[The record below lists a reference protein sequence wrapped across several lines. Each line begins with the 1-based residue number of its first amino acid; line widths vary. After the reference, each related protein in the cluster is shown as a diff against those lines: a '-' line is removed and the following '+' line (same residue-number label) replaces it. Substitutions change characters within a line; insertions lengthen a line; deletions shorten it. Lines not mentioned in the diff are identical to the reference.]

1 MSMEADQSK
10 PLRILL
16 VEDEPL
22 VAMAIED
29 SLEVQNVGVI
39 GPAGT
44 VAEALD
50 LIAKGGIDAAL
61 LDVSLRGERVDSV
74 ADALS
79 AQGIPFVFTT
89 GHGAAG
95 LPKGHQDRPVLTK
108 PFREVE
114 MNDAIDRYFRG
125 AA

>member
-1 MSMEADQSK
+1 MEADQSK

-44 VAEALD
+44 VAEALE
-50 LIAKGGIDAAL
+50 LIARGGIDAAL

>member
-1 MSMEADQSK
+1 MEADRSK

-29 SLEVQNVGVI
+29 SLEVQNVGVV

-50 LIAKGGIDAAL
+50 LIDKGGIDAAL
-61 LDVSLRGERVDSV
+61 LDVTLRGERVDSV

-79 AQGIPFVFTT
+79 AKGIPFVFTT

-95 LPKGHQDRPVLTK
+95 LPLSHQDRPVLTK

-125 AA
+125 GA

>member
-1 MSMEADQSK
+1 MEADRSK

-29 SLEVQNVGVI
+29 SLEVQNVGVV

-61 LDVSLRGERVDSV
+61 LDVTLRGERVDSV

-79 AQGIPFVFTT
+79 AKGIPFVFTT

-95 LPKGHQDRPVLTK
+95 LPQSHQGRPVLTK
-108 PFREVE
+108 PFREAE
-114 MNDAIDRYFRG
+114 MTDAIDRYFRG

>member
-1 MSMEADQSK
+1 MEADRSK

-29 SLEVQNVGVI
+29 SLEVQNVGVV

-44 VAEALD
+44 VAEALE

-61 LDVSLRGERVDSV
+61 LDVTLRGERVDSV

-79 AQGIPFVFTT
+79 ARGIPFVFTT

-95 LPKGHQDRPVLTK
+95 LPQSHQDRPVLTK

>member
-1 MSMEADQSK
+1 MEADRSK

-29 SLEVQNVGVI
+29 SLEVQNVGVV

-44 VAEALD
+44 VAEALE

-61 LDVSLRGERVDSV
+61 LDVTLRGERVDSV

-95 LPKGHQDRPVLTK
+95 LPQSHQDRPVLTK

-125 AA
+125 AT

>member
-1 MSMEADQSK
+1 M
-10 PLRILL
+10 RILL

-29 SLEVQNVGVI
+29 SLEVQNVDVV

-61 LDVSLRGERVDSV
+61 LDVTLRGERVDSV

-79 AQGIPFVFTT
+79 ASGIPFVFTT
-89 GHGAAG
+89 GHGAGG
-95 LPKGHQDRPVLTK
+95 LPQNHQSRPVLTK
-108 PFREVE
+108 PFREIE
-114 MNDAIDRYFRG
+114 MTDAIDRYFRG
-125 AA
+125 GA

>member
-1 MSMEADQSK
+1 MEADQSK

-44 VAEALD
+44 VAEALE
-50 LIAKGGIDAAL
+50 LVARGGIDAAL

>member
-1 MSMEADQSK
+1 MEADRSK

-29 SLEVQNVGVI
+29 SLEVQNVVVV

-61 LDVSLRGERVDSV
+61 LDVTLRGERVDSV
-74 ADALS
+74 ADALGTK
-79 AQGIPFVFTT
+79 GIPFVFTT

-95 LPKGHQDRPVLTK
+95 LPRTHQNRPVLTK

-114 MNDAIDRYFRG
+114 MTDAIDRYFRG
-125 AA
+125 GA

>member
-1 MSMEADQSK
+1 MESSPQK

-29 SLEVQNVGVI
+29 SLETQNVGVV

-44 VAEALD
+44 VAEALA
-50 LIAKGGIDAAL
+50 LIAEGGIDAAL
-61 LDVSLRGERVDSV
+61 LDVTLRGERVDPV

-79 AQGIPFVFTT
+79 ARNIPFLFTT

-95 LPKGHQDRPVLTK
+95 LPAAHQHRPVLSK
-108 PFREVE
+108 PFRETE
-114 MNDAIDRYFRG
+114 MNEAIDRHLR
-125 AA
+125 

>member
-1 MSMEADQSK
+1 MEADRSK

-29 SLEVQNVGVI
+29 SLEVQTVGVV

-44 VAEALD
+44 VAEALE

-61 LDVSLRGERVDSV
+61 LDVTLRGERVDSV

-79 AQGIPFVFTT
+79 ARGIPFVFTT

-95 LPKGHQDRPVLTK
+95 LPQSHQDRPVLTK

>member
-1 MSMEADQSK
+1 MEADQSK

-108 PFREVE
+108 PFREIE

>member
-1 MSMEADQSK
+1 MASPETK
-10 PLRILL
+10 TLRILL

-29 SLEVQNVGVI
+29 SLETQNVGVV

-44 VAEALD
+44 VAEALA
-50 LIAKGGIDAAL
+50 LIAEGGIDAAL
-61 LDVSLRGERVDSV
+61 LDVTLRGERVDPV

-79 AQGIPFVFTT
+79 ARNIPFVFTT

-95 LPKGHQDRPVLTK
+95 LPKGHQHRPVLSK
-108 PFREVE
+108 PFRETE
-114 MNDAIDRYFRG
+114 MTDAIDRHLR
-125 AA
+125 

>member
-1 MSMEADQSK
+1 MEFPEPK
-10 PLRILL
+10 ILRILL

-29 SLEVQNVGVI
+29 SLESQNVGVV

-44 VAEALD
+44 VAEALA

-61 LDVSLRGERVDSV
+61 LDVTLRGERVDPV
-74 ADALS
+74 ADALA
-79 AQGIPFVFTT
+79 AQNIPFVFTT

-95 LPKGHQDRPVLTK
+95 LPTAHQHRPVLSK
-108 PFREVE
+108 PFREIE
-114 MNDAIDRYFRG
+114 MNDAIDRHLR
-125 AA
+125 

>member
-108 PFREVE
+108 PFREIE

>member
-1 MSMEADQSK
+1 MESAQTK
-10 PLRILL
+10 HLRILL

-29 SLEVQNVGVI
+29 SLESQNVGVV

-44 VAEALD
+44 VAEALA
-50 LIAKGGIDAAL
+50 LIDKGGIDAAL
-61 LDVSLRGERVDSV
+61 LDVTLRGERVDPV

-79 AQGIPFVFTT
+79 ALNIPFLFTT

-95 LPKGHQDRPVLTK
+95 LPKAHQDRPVLSK

-114 MNDAIDRYFRG
+114 MTEAIDRYLR
-125 AA
+125 

>member
-1 MSMEADQSK
+1 MEADRSK

-29 SLEVQNVGVI
+29 SLEVQNVGVV

-44 VAEALD
+44 VAEALE

-61 LDVSLRGERVDSV
+61 LDVTLRGERVDSV

-79 AQGIPFVFTT
+79 ARGIPFVFTT

-95 LPKGHQDRPVLTK
+95 LPQSHQDRPVLTQ
-108 PFREVE
+108 PFRGVE
-114 MNDAIDRYFRG
+114 MTDAIDRYFRG

>member
-1 MSMEADQSK
+1 MEADQPK

-95 LPKGHQDRPVLTK
+95 LPKGHQDSPVLTK

-114 MNDAIDRYFRG
+114 MIDAIDRYFRG

>member
-1 MSMEADQSK
+1 MEPVQIK

-29 SLEVQNVGVI
+29 SLEVQNVVVI

-44 VAEALD
+44 VAEAMD

-61 LDVSLRGERVDSV
+61 LDVTLRGERVDSV

-79 AQGIPFVFTT
+79 SRNIPFVFTT

-95 LPKGHQDRPVLTK
+95 LPTAHQDRPVLTK
-108 PFREVE
+108 PFREAE
-114 MNDAIDRYFRG
+114 MNDAIDQYFRG
-125 AA
+125 A

>member
-1 MSMEADQSK
+1 MEADRSK

-29 SLEVQNVGVI
+29 SLEVQNVVVV

-61 LDVSLRGERVDSV
+61 LDVTLRGERVDSV
-74 ADALS
+74 ADALG
-79 AQGIPFVFTT
+79 AKGIPFVFTT

-95 LPKGHQDRPVLTK
+95 LPKSHQTRPVLTK

-114 MNDAIDRYFRG
+114 MTDAIDRHFRG
-125 AA
+125 GA

>member
-1 MSMEADQSK
+1 MESAQSK
-10 PLRILL
+10 TLRILL

-29 SLEVQNVGVI
+29 SLETQNVGVV

-44 VAEALD
+44 VAEALA
-50 LIAKGGIDAAL
+50 LIAQGGIDAAL
-61 LDVSLRGERVDSV
+61 LDVTLRGERVDAV

-79 AQGIPFVFTT
+79 VQGIPFLFTT

-95 LPKGHQDRPVLTK
+95 LPTAHGDRPVLSK
-108 PFREVE
+108 PFRESE
-114 MNDAIDRYFRG
+114 LNDAIDRYLR
-125 AA
+125 